1 MFTYFLFSFYIQWHD
16 IDLIELFFL
25 SHILFDFIYYI
36 FIYLSIYLFDNL
48 L

>member
-1 MFTYFLFSFYIQWHD
+1 MFTHVLFSFYIQWND

-36 FIYLSIYLFDNL
+36 LIYLSIYLFDNL